1 MTFQNRGRLAG
12 FVYFLL
18 VLTGIF
24 NLVYVPTQIINW
36 SDAAQTVAN
45 IKSSELLF
53 RAGIVTGIFSYVL
66 YLILPLLL
74 FDIFKNIDRRMAV
87 LMVTLACAS
96 VPISIFNIV
105 DKVNILTLLGDDPYL
120 KTLTPEQ
127 IQTQVML
134 LLDSYNNGI
143 AVVKIFWGL
152 WLFPFGYLIF
162 KSGYAPKVLGI
173 FLMLGCFGYVFIFAT
188 RLMCPDTIIP
198 SLISKPATI
207 GEIGT
212 CLWLLIM
219 GVKAQTDKAENHTNS
234 IK

>member
-1 MTFQNRGRLAG
+1 MTFQNKGRLAG
-12 FVYFLL
+12 FVYFML
-18 VLTGIF
+18 VITGIF
-24 NLVYVPTQIINW
+24 NLVYVPLQIVDW
-36 SDAAQTVAN
+36 SDAAATVSN
-45 IKSSELLF
+45 INSSELLF
-53 RAGIVTGIFSYVL
+53 RAGIVVGIVSYVF
-66 YLILPLLL
+66 YLILPIIL
-74 FDIFKNIDRRMAV
+74 FDIFKDIDRRMAV

-96 VPISIFNIV
+96 VPISIFNMV

-120 KTLTPEQ
+120 QALTPEQ

-152 WLFPFGYLIF
+152 WLFPLGYLIF
-162 KSGYAPKVLGI
+162 KSGYVPKVLGI

-188 RLMCPDTIIP
+188 KLMCPDAEIP

-212 CLWLLIM
+212 CLWLLVM
-219 GVKAQTDKAENHTNS
+219 GVKEKKVTATN
-234 IK
+234 